1 MDYGYWGRLEDMM
14 MVWFVYKIIVNRLGS
29 DIVVEYVVVFVVFYL
44 VFKEKGWWELILNL
58 F

>member
-1 MDYGYWGRLEDMM
+1 M

-44 VFKEKGWWELILNL
+44 VFKEKGWWELILN
-58 F
+58 

>member
-1 MDYGYWGRLEDMM
+1 

-58 F
+58 Y

>member
-1 MDYGYWGRLEDMM
+1 

>member
-1 MDYGYWGRLEDMM
+1 M

-44 VFKEKGWWELILNL
+44 VFKEKGLWKLMLNL